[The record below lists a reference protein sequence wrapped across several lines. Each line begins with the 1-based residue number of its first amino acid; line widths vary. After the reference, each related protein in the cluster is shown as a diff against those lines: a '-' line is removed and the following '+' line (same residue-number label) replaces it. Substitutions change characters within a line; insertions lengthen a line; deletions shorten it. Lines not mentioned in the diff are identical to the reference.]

1 MITPHSRIGR
11 NGHGGRRIVVGRGTY
26 PPVSIVARVLTT
38 LHWRLLRN
46 WDRFAFLAKEIACT
60 NMEFKDFL
68 TDFLSKVA
76 ERIGI
81 LFLLG

>member
-1 MITPHSRIGR
+1 MITPHSRVGR
-11 NGHGGRRIVVGRGTY
+11 NGHGGRSIVVRRGTY
-26 PPVSIVARVLTT
+26 PPVSIARVLT

-46 WDRFAFLAKEIACT
+46 WDRFAFLPEEIACT

-76 ERIGI
+76 ERIRI